1 MSRRTAEILNL
12 REEKEHD
19 FLNMKARF
27 YLGEVA
33 LYVADLARQ
42 KDFYQ
47 RVLGLELFGRAG
59 RTGSFGSGWT
69 SAGEALSD

>member
-1 MSRRTAEILNL
+1 MTFEYQSNI
-12 REEKEHD
+12 
-19 FLNMKARF
+19 

-47 RVLGLELFGRAG
+47 RILGLDLF
-59 RTGSFGSGWT
+59 
-69 SAGEALSD
+69 

>member
-1 MSRRTAEILNL
+1 MIFEYQSKI
-12 REEKEHD
+12 
-19 FLNMKARF
+19 

-47 RVLGLELFGRAG
+47 RVLGLELFWKRITHKWLWAG
-59 RTGSFGSGWT
+59 MDKCW
-69 SAGEALSD
+69 